1 MSNWRRLS
9 RKDGGTI
16 WVNLD
21 RATVISEPP
30 DNSGALIQFGDVGGE
45 EFVTESPDVIAQL
58 ARGAPDA

>member
-21 RATVISEPP
+21 RATVIGEAP
-30 DNSGALIQFGDVGGE
+30 DNAGALIQFGDVGGD
-45 EFVTESPDVIAQL
+45 EFVTESADEIAQL
-58 ARGAPDA
+58 ARGAPNA